1 MARIVGTQS
10 TAETFIDPTQMRH
23 EDIAMKNRL
32 VIPLIGGLVLGTA
45 AIVPS
50 MAQTPG
56 TAS

>member
-1 MARIVGTQS
+1 
-10 TAETFIDPTQMRH
+10 
-23 EDIAMKNRL
+23 MKNRL
-32 VIPLIGGLVLGTA
+32 VIPLIGGLILGTA